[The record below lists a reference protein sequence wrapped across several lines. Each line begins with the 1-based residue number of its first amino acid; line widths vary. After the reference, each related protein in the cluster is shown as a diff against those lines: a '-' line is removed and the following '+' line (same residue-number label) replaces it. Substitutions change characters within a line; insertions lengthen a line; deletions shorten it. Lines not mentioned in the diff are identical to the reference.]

1 MTNKNVPEKLVYKVA
16 KLMYGNLDYMRKV
29 NKNFNRV
36 AAKDAAQDLG
46 IQRHR
51 GLTKYLKEIGAL

>member
-1 MTNKNVPEKLVYKVA
+1 LVYKVA

-29 NKNFNRV
+29 NKSFNRV

-46 IQRHR
+46 IPRHP
-51 GLTKYLKEIGAL
+51 GLTRYLKEAGLL